1 METDGPRRPAATE
14 DGAGRLHLTEEVLAP
29 QLRTATIAVSGRTM
43 RWSTAAR
50 LSLRSYDFP
59 DAQQSDWC
67 VSTRSSELTLV
78 VEGELQLQV
87 GPSRQHVRVRSGEAV
102 LVAQGVPHEESWSA
116 GSRALVVDLSLPKS
130 AQGLGH
136 LPSGALAPELTRL
149 VPHLWEARPDAMER
163 LGRLLDAGTLTAPP
177 EGWVDVEDIQ
187 NTRLMARVKADLEAS
202 FRHPVQLSA
211 LARRYHMDP
220 FYLARNFK
228 RNFGLGPSAY
238 LQFLRLEDY
247 LWSNVLGRRLTETER
262 ALEAGFGDYS
272 TFCRRIRQ
280 RFGRPPS
287 RLFSR
292 SG

>member
-1 METDGPRRPAATE
+1 MERDGPQAAAT
-14 DGAGRLHLTEEVLAP
+14 DDPGRLLLTEAVLAP
-29 QLRTATIAVSGRTM
+29 QVHTATIAAGRTM
-43 RWSTAAR
+43 RWSTGAR

-59 DAQQSDWC
+59 DSQQSDWC
-67 VSTRSSELTLV
+67 VSTRSTELTLV
-78 VEGELQLQV
+78 LEGELQLEV
-87 GPSRQHVRVRSGEAV
+87 GPARQHVRVRSGEAV
-102 LVAQGVPHEESWSA
+102 LVTQGVPHNETWSA

-130 AQGLGH
+130 ARPGLGH
-136 LPSGALAPELTRL
+136 LPSAALAPELTRL
-149 VPHLWEARPDAMER
+149 IPHLWEVRPGALER
-163 LGRLLDAGTLTAPP
+163 LGRLLDAGTLAAPR
-177 EGWVDVEDIQ
+177 EGWVEVEDIQ
-187 NTRLMARVKADLEAS
+187 STRLMARVKADLEAR
-202 FRHPVQLSA
+202 FREPVQLSA
-211 LARRYHMDP
+211 LARRYHLDP

-247 LWSNVLGRRLTETER
+247 LWSRVLGRRLTETER

-280 RFGRPPS
+280 TFGQPPS